1 MAVNDFAL
9 KSIESARAN
18 EPSPWSYAALA
29 PWAPKRKATN
39 DVVRETFEE
48 AMNTLSKHIE
58 RLILEAEANEV
69 NLNDLEERLV
79 TLHEL
84 VAREDSSISSA
95 KSDLL
100 ADLWT
105 KLGGNRKQLRNF
117 DSHLGLLKDLEE
129 YRRRARVHVT
139 VALQM
144 LRGMSG
150 DMDDM
155 RERAAAP
162 DLMGPSIPVEVH
174 LKSIEMGLGRLKVGR
189 IRARRLEEEAVNRVL
204 SMIEKDGQ

>member
-9 KSIESARAN
+9 KSIESTRAN

-29 PWAPKRKATN
+29 PWAPKRRAT
-39 DVVRETFEE
+39 DEVVRETFEE
-48 AMNTLSKHIE
+48 AMNTLSKNLE
-58 RLILEAEANEV
+58 RLILEAEANEK
-69 NLNDLEERLV
+69 NLNDLEERLATV
-79 TLHEL
+79 YEL

-95 KSDLL
+95 RDDLL

-105 KLGGNRKQLRNF
+105 KLGANRKQLRNF
-117 DSHLGLLKDLEE
+117 DSHLGLLKDLGE
-129 YRRRARVHVT
+129 YRQQARVHVT

-150 DMDDM
+150 DMADM

-162 DLMGPSIPVEVH
+162 DLMGPSIPVEIH
-174 LKSIEMGLGRLKVGR
+174 LKSIEMGLERLKMGR
-189 IRARRLEEEAVNRVL
+189 IRARKLEEEAVMRVL
-204 SMIEKDGQ
+204 AMSEKDGR

>member
-18 EPSPWSYAALA
+18 EPSSWSYAALV
-29 PWAPKRKATN
+29 PWAPKRKAT
-39 DVVRETFEE
+39 DEVVRETFDE
-48 AMNTLSKHIE
+48 AMNTLSKNLE
-58 RLILEAEANEV
+58 RLILEAEANEK
-69 NLNDLEERLV
+69 NLNDLEERLA

-105 KLGGNRKQLRNF
+105 KLGGNRRQLRNF
-117 DSHLGLLKDLEE
+117 NSHLGLLKDLGE
-129 YRRRARVHVT
+129 YRQQARVHVT
-139 VALQM
+139 VALQT

-162 DLMGPSIPVEVH
+162 DLLGPSIPVEVH
-174 LKSIEMGLGRLKVGR
+174 LKSIEMGLERLKQGR
-189 IRARRLEEEAVNRVL
+189 IRARRLEEEAVMRIL
-204 SMIEKDGQ
+204 AISE